1 MSLQDNKSKNILNY
15 DFFLVGRSRLSA
27 ALIKFLPNA
36 NYLEKNE
43 LSKLINDK
51 DYHFAENSIIFY
63 TSAVTDPSLDKN
75 LINKV
80 NYLTPITLHQCISSQ
95 SKLIT
100 FGTVLERLYPNLNS
114 YVISKNY
121 LNEYSRKFENFLHF
135 QLHTLYGIGKPKS
148 HMFLGQIYDSIKNK
162 KKLIMTSGMQ
172 FREYQNINFVANEIL
187 NRIFIEDAEML
198 ITFGLQMRLKD
209 IAKNIFD
216 YFQLNDLLDVTKN
229 KDSSEIY
236 DEGVFKKNTQVLHP
250 DVFKDLNKYLER
262 EL

>member
-15 DFFLVGRSRLSA
+15 ESFLVGRSRLSA
-27 ALIKFLPNA
+27 ALMELLPNA
-36 NYLEKNE
+36 NYLEKND
-43 LSKLINDK
+43 LSKLINNK
-51 DYHFAENSIIFY
+51 DHYLPENSIIFY
-63 TSAVTDPSLDKN
+63 TSAVTDPSLDTN

-114 YVISKNY
+114 YVISKNC
-121 LNEYSRKFENFLHF
+121 LNEYSKKFQNFLHF

-162 KKLIMTSGMQ
+162 KKLRMTSGMQ
-172 FREYQNINFVANEIL
+172 YREYQNINLVANEIL
-187 NRIFIEDAEML
+187 NRIFIEDTEKL
-198 ITFGLQMRLKD
+198 ITFGLQVRLKD
-209 IAKNIFD
+209 IAKNIFNH
-216 YFQLNDLLDVTKN
+216 FQLNDLLEITEN
-229 KDSSEIY
+229 IDSSEIY
-236 DEGVFKKNTQVLHP
+236 DERIFQKNTKVSHP
-250 DVFKDLNKYLER
+250 DVFKDLNLYLER